1 MDEMTEVVN
10 GMSEIFKITSKLKVI
25 LDNTKVTQSAYSKI
39 LNNTVIEEVKKI
51 F

>member
-25 LDNTKVTQSAYSKI
+25 LDNTKDDNLKELYLDQVNQI
-39 LNNTVIEEVKKI
+39 LNIL
-51 F
+51 

>member
-25 LDNTKVTQSAYSKI
+25 LDNTEDDSLKELYLDQVNQI
-39 LNNTVIEEVKKI
+39 LNIL
-51 F
+51 

>member
-25 LDNTKVTQSAYSKI
+25 LENTEDDSLKELYLDQVNQI
-39 LNNTVIEEVKKI
+39 LNIL
-51 F
+51 